1 MVEEEVQRE
10 VEMENGGCFA
20 TSEAS
25 KDQVNLDA
33 DGHTKQTQK
42 NMQSKTKRQKKKARE
57 RERER
62 ERERKEVNAVAVA
75 SSLCV
80 EKVYCLLSLCCSL
93 ELVSV

>member
-33 DGHTKQTQK
+33 YGHTKQTQK
-42 NMQSKTKRQKKKARE
+42 NM
-57 RERER
+57 
-62 ERERKEVNAVAVA
+62 
-75 SSLCV
+75 
-80 EKVYCLLSLCCSL
+80 
-93 ELVSV
+93 